1 MFFFFP
7 GRRLNGFAFGD
18 EKVVY
23 PGLNYEYLDDSPLSQ
38 TSPPRVFSPR
48 DSGNM
53 LMIHDGFERNPLQKL
68 QRSKSKK
75 FGTIVSPNDHPQMV
89 ATYGR
94 RMIGNRNGAHRWN
107 MGFSEWHR
115 RHFQPEVPQRHG
127 VEQLDS
133 SDLDEF
139 KLRDASGA
147 AQHALNMAKIKR
159 ENAQRLLCRADLAIH
174 KAVVALMTAEAIKS
188 STEDDSNGDG

>member
-1 MFFFFP
+1 M
-7 GRRLNGFAFGD
+7 NVVAFGD
-18 EKVVY
+18 EKVGY
-23 PGLNYEYLDDSPLSQ
+23 PGHNYEYLDDSPLSQ

-48 DSGNM
+48 DASNM
-53 LMIHDGFERNPLQKL
+53 LVIHDGNPLHKL

-75 FGTIVSPNDHPQMV
+75 IGTVVSPNGHPQMV

-94 RMIGNRNGAHRWN
+94 RLIGNRNGVNRWN
-107 MGFSEWHR
+107 IGFSEGHR
-115 RHFQPEVPQRHG
+115 RHFQPEGPQRHG
-127 VEQLDS
+127 AEHLDS

-139 KLRDASGA
+139 QLRDASVA
-147 AQHALNMAKIKR
+147 AQHALNLAKIKR
-159 ENAQRLLCRADLAIH
+159 ENAQRLICRADVAIH